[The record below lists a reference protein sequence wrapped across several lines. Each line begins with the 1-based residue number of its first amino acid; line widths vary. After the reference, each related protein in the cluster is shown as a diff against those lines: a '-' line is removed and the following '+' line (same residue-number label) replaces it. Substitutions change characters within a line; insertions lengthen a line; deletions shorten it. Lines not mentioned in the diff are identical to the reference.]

1 MGHAEVGRGI
11 GAWAAKATAQK
22 QTCPHFYLCHY
33 CPRQNGKDRLSYS
46 LLRFKHAVY
55 PDRDAWISC
64 VTEALQECKE
74 YLTKDTLILRAFHHW
89 ETDALQDRQCDF
101 QGGGSDFQGGHSAL
115 DVLGK
120 ELSRKFGCTYAPD
133 WLGKRRIT
141 CRLHR
146 LRNRGLRDQE
156 LAQVYYWR
164 GPAAAGTGYVG
175 AAVDA
180 PASAAMESFR
190 YVWVIDDILTTGSTI
205 ASILETVLPR
215 LRGAQPFAL
224 TLGKTSVDTTFNHKI
239 KLSTRFGAW
248 SAQTGWVI
256 RD

>member
-1 MGHAEVGRGI
+1 MRLQEGFI
-11 GAWAAKATAQK
+11 TYGASGEGESLPAHGAAKARAQK

-46 LLRFKHAVY
+46 LLRFKHGAY

-64 VTEALQECKE
+64 VTEALQECKK

-89 ETDALQDRQCDF
+89 ETEACQDRPSGF
-101 QGGGSDFQGGHSAL
+101 QVRHSAL

-133 WLGKRRIT
+133 WLGKKRAT
-141 CRLHR
+141 SRLGR

-156 LAQVYYWR
+156 LTGVYYWR
-164 GPAAAGTGYVG
+164 GPA
-175 AAVDA
+175 
-180 PASAAMESFR
+180 SAAMKSFR

-205 ASILETVLPR
+205 ASILETILPMM
-215 LRGAQPFAL
+215 GSAQPFAL
-224 TLGKTSVDTTFNHKI
+224 TLGKTSVDSTFNHKI
-239 KLSTRFGAW
+239 KLSTRFGTW
-248 SAQTGWVI
+248 SAQAGWVI
-256 RD
+256 SG